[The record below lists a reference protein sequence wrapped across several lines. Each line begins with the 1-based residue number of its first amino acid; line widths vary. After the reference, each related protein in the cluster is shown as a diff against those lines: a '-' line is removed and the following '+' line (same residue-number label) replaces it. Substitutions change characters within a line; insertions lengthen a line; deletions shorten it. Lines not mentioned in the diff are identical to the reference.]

1 MSGSYSM
8 YSVILLCTGG
18 TETLSQKLVN
28 SVYSSMDGQNLSW
41 LCDDE
46 AVCFDVEKK
55 STAHYEIWSQLQRI
69 KIDMVFQK
77 KENHFK
83 SLLLAD
89 MDSTMIEQ
97 ECIDELADMCGVGSE
112 VKKITTRAM
121 NGELG
126 FNDALNE
133 RVSLLAQCSSSI
145 VEQVLEKRITLRS
158 GGKTLVSTMKANGAY
173 TALVSGGFT
182 AFSIPIGVNLGFD
195 EQNANILVEENGV
208 FTGKVAEPILGKNE
222 KVNQLNRL
230 VKERGLMHSDVL
242 AVGDGAND
250 LGMLEIAGIGVAM
263 HAKPIVA
270 EKCDIVINHCDLS
283 SLLYLQGYKKE
294 DFVST

>member
-1 MSGSYSM
+1 
-8 YSVILLCTGG
+8 
-18 TETLSQKLVN
+18 
-28 SVYSSMDGQNLSW
+28 
-41 LCDDE
+41 
-46 AVCFDVEKK
+46 
-55 STAHYEIWSQLQRI
+55 
-69 KIDMVFQK
+69 
-77 KENHFK
+77 
-83 SLLLAD
+83 
-89 MDSTMIEQ
+89 
-97 ECIDELADMCGVGSE
+97 MCGVGSE

-182 AFSIPIGVNLGFD
+182 AFSIPIGTNLGFD
-195 EQNANILVEENGV
+195 EQHANILVEENGF

-250 LGMLEIAGIGVAM
+250 LGMLAIAGIGVAM